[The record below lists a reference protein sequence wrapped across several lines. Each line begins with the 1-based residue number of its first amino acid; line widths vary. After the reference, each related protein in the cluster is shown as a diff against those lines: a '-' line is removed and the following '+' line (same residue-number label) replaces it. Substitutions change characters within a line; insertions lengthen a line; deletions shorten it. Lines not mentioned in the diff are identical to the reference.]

1 MAVLERMIKN
11 FCPGVTQP
19 CFCHTDQ
26 LHARSKFNL
35 YGALL
40 KKDVHGVYQLCTL
53 VLGGL
58 FNDVLAKLV
67 LMSAKY
73 DKGRRAVLGMETQLL
88 SSLQNSVAWLFNLVA
103 MVMMR
108 IGWLE
113 VKDSWLMMEKS
124 LLLTIDQVRSK
135 INLANIQS
143 LFISQQSHLWKV
155 LPLMR
160 KADRMTLLWA

>member
-1 MAVLERMIKN
+1 M
-11 FCPGVTQP
+11 
-19 CFCHTDQ
+19 
-26 LHARSKFNL
+26 
-35 YGALL
+35 
-40 KKDVHGVYQLCTL
+40 
-53 VLGGL
+53 LGGL